1 MELGKRI
8 RSKSEELKMPQQQL
22 AEQIYVTRQ
31 TISKLELEKSVSDA
45 ISKKG
50 LERDLGIQF
59 TEESSSKKE
68 KEEDF
73 LKKVHGSLA

>member
-1 MELGKRI
+1 LELGKRI

-50 LERDLGIQF
+50 LERVLGIQF